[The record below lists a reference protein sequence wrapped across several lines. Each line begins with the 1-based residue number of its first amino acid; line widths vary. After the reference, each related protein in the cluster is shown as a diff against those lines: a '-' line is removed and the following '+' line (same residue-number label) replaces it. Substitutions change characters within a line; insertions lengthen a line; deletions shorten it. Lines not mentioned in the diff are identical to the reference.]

1 MPAYNSNDLYSSL
14 VQQQASAS
22 FRDECIGEKS
32 YRKILQSHPDKL
44 YTPNYFIRIAL
55 GLLTIIAVLF
65 VTVLLVLLSSTSQSN
80 QFVTLCIF
88 LGIACYAALELLLKR
103 KKFYNA
109 GVDNILMASVIIFI
123 ISSFFVSSSTTNYIL
138 ISGTS
143 MILCLYLCMRFADAF
158 MASISYLSFFV
169 FIFLLYIKMGS
180 IAKITAPFLMLA
192 TSAITHSIMKN
203 LEKKDR
209 LIIYNFCIKS
219 VKFLT
224 LITFY
229 ASANYFVVKELSTQ
243 MFGLQLT
250 IHDGIPLGW
259 LFWILT
265 FTIPVIY
272 IFYGIKGKDF
282 LFIRTGLGLIATTI
296 FTIRYYH
303 NIFPLEISMFIAGT
317 ITIAISY
324 SLMQY
329 LKTPKRGYTST
340 DLHPGNTNLLNAEA
354 LIIIQTFGTSSKT
367 ENNTLF
373 GGGSGEGAGAT
384 SDF

>member
-1 MPAYNSNDLYSSL
+1 MPAYDSNDLYSCL

-88 LGIACYAALELLLKR
+88 LGIACYAVLELLLKR

-123 ISSFFVSSSTTNYIL
+123 TSSFFVSSFTTNYLL
-138 ISGTS
+138 ISGMS

-169 FIFLLYIKMGS
+169 FIFLLYIKMGP

-209 LIIYNFCIKS
+209 LIIYNFCIKA
-219 VKFLT
+219 VRFLT

-229 ASANYFVVKELSTQ
+229 ASANYFVVKELSNQ

-303 NIFPLEISMFIAGT
+303 NIFPLEISMLIAGI

-329 LKTPKRGYTST
+329 LKYQS
-340 DLHPGNTNLLNAEA
+340 EA
-354 LIIIQTFGTSSKT
+354 ILPRICIPAIQTY
-367 ENNTLF
+367 
-373 GGGSGEGAGAT
+373 
-384 SDF
+384 